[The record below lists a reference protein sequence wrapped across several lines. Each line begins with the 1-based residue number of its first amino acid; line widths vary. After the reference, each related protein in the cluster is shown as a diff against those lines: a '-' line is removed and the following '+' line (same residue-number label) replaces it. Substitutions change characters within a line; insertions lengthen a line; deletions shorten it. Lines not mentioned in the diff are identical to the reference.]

1 MNDDTKTAGTRTAGL
16 STARLAHLER
26 IMQEDVEKGVY
37 WGARIIVA
45 RHGRVGLDAA
55 IGFADGGRTRAVASD
70 SVFTLF
76 SMTKAMTNTLALR
89 AIELGQF
96 SMGTKVS
103 QVIPEFGGG
112 LRSHITAFHLLTH
125 MSGLP
130 MLFKLK
136 DGMPIDVLA
145 DNVRVAC
152 EIVQSAEPPGEK
164 CSYSPML
171 NQLFLGE
178 MVRRTDPGRRSY
190 RDIVQQDLFDP
201 LGMTDSSIGLR
212 RDLKRRHLFPD
223 FRGQSPIQHIGSTE
237 PGENGAFNE
246 ERAEMPW
253 VGAVST
259 APDIFRLAEMFRNG
273 GSLGGARILSPAM
286 LRKARQCHTGE
297 KPNEL
302 YKLLAHKDQWEV
314 SPGYIGLGFSLRGE
328 KMTNHMF
335 GTQTSPQ
342 TFGNYGAGSTIF
354 WVDPELDLTFVC
366 LSTGLMASNPNIV
379 RFNRL
384 SDIAV
389 SAAE

>member
-1 MNDDTKTAGTRTAGL
+1 MNDNVIGGGKAAGL
-16 STARLAHLER
+16 DADRLAHLER
-26 IMQEDVEKGVY
+26 CMQADAAQGTY

-45 RHGRVGLDAA
+45 RHGQIGLDAT
-55 IGFADGGRTRAVASD
+55 IGHADGERRRPIAPD

-76 SMTKAMTNTLALR
+76 SMTKAMTNILTLR

-103 QVIPEFGGG
+103 KIIPEFAGGM
-112 LRSHITAFHLLTH
+112 REHITVFHLLTH

-136 DGMPIDVLA
+136 DGMPIDILA
-145 DNVRVAC
+145 DNIKVAC
-152 EIVQSAEPPGEK
+152 EIVQSSEPAGEK

-171 NQLFLGE
+171 NMMFLGE
-178 MVRRTDPGRRSY
+178 MLRRTDPKGRPY
-190 RDIVQQDLFDP
+190 RDIVREDLFEP
-201 LGMTDSSIGLR
+201 LGMKDTSIGLR
-212 RDLKRRHLFPD
+212 KDLRTRHLFPD
-223 FRGQSPIQHIGSTE
+223 FRGQSPIKHLGSTQ
-237 PGENGAFNE
+237 PGDDGAFLE
-246 ERAEMPW
+246 EQAEMPW

-259 APDIFRLAEMFRNG
+259 APDIFRMAEMLRNG
-273 GSLGGARILSPAM
+273 GALGSARILSPAM
-286 LRKARQCHTGE
+286 VRKARQCYTGE

-342 TFGNYGAGSTIF
+342 TFGNYGAGSTLF
-354 WVDPELDLTFVC
+354 WIDPELDLTFVC
-366 LSTGLMASNPNIV
+366 LSTGLMPSNANIV

-384 SDIAV
+384 ADIVV
-389 SAAE
+389 SAAI

>member
-1 MNDDTKTAGTRTAGL
+1 
-16 STARLAHLER
+16 
-26 IMQEDVEKGVY
+26 
-37 WGARIIVA
+37 
-45 RHGRVGLDAA
+45 
-55 IGFADGGRTRAVASD
+55 
-70 SVFTLF
+70 
-76 SMTKAMTNTLALR
+76 
-89 AIELGQF
+89 
-96 SMGTKVS
+96 
-103 QVIPEFGGG
+103 
-112 LRSHITAFHLLTH
+112 

>member
-1 MNDDTKTAGTRTAGL
+1 MNDNVIGAGRAAGL
-16 STARLAHLER
+16 NSDRLAHLER
-26 IMQEDVEKGVY
+26 VMQADAAQGTY

-45 RHGRVGLDAA
+45 RHGQIGLDAT
-55 IGFADGGRTRAVASD
+55 IGHADAERRRPIAPD

-76 SMTKAMTNTLALR
+76 SMTKAMTNILTLR

-103 QVIPEFGGG
+103 KIIPEFAGG
-112 LRSHITAFHLLTH
+112 LREHITVFHLLTH

-136 DGMPIDVLA
+136 DGMPIDILA
-145 DNVRVAC
+145 DNIRVAC
-152 EIVQSAEPPGEK
+152 EIVQSAEPAGEK

-171 NQLFLGE
+171 NMLFLGE
-178 MVRRTDPGRRSY
+178 MLRRTDPKGRAY
-190 RDIVQQDLFDP
+190 RDIVREDLFEP
-201 LGMTDSSIGLR
+201 LGMRDTSIGLR
-212 RDLKRRHLFPD
+212 KDLRARHLFPD
-223 FRGQSPIQHIGSTE
+223 FRGQSPIKHLGSTE
-237 PGENGAFNE
+237 PGDDGAFLE

-259 APDIFRLAEMFRNG
+259 AADIFRMAEMLRKG
-273 GSLGGARILSPAM
+273 GTLGSAHILSPAM
-286 LRKARQCHTGE
+286 VRKARQCHTGE

-342 TFGNYGAGSTIF
+342 TFGNYGAGSTLF

-366 LSTGLMASNPNIV
+366 LSTGLMASNANIV

-384 SDIAV
+384 ADIVV
-389 SAAE
+389 SAAV